1 MSILGNAAMK
11 TRPVC
16 DPLVQ
21 CIPMLLFLS
30 LALLPVRAV
39 SAAPDGWQEVV
50 FEGRTDYR
58 LEAGCWQSRA
68 RGSASGL
75 ARESAVDV
83 TRTPYLHWQWRADQI
98 ADWPEVDERIKAGDD
113 FQARVYVVKKGWLPW
128 QTRAINY
135 VWSRQAAPGTNWP
148 NPFASQAVMV
158 VVQGPGGA
166 GRWQSV
172 TRNVREDFRRF
183 HGMDV
188 DSVDAV
194 AIMTDGDNTGTTVAS
209 CYRLPEFRA
218 SP

>member
-1 MSILGNAAMK
+1 MK

-21 CIPMLLFLS
+21 CIPALLFLS
-30 LALLPVRAV
+30 LALLPGGAV
-39 SAAPDGWQEVV
+39 SAAPEGWREVV
-50 FEGRTDYR
+50 FEGKTEYR
-58 LEAGCWQSRA
+58 LEADCWQSRA
-68 RGSASGL
+68 RGTASGL
-75 ARESAVDV
+75 VRESTVDV
-83 TRTPYLHWQWRADQI
+83 TGTPYLHWQWRAEQI
-98 ADWPEVDERIKAGDD
+98 ADWPEVDEKSKAGDD

-135 VWSRQAAPGTNWP
+135 VWSRQAAPGTHWP

-166 GRWQSV
+166 GPRQSF

-183 HGMDV
+183 HGLEV
-188 DSVDAV
+188 EKVDAV
-194 AIMTDGDNTGTTVAS
+194 AIMTDGDNTGTRVAS

-218 SP
+218 RP

>member
-1 MSILGNAAMK
+1 MK

-21 CIPMLLFLS
+21 CIPVLLFLS

-39 SAAPDGWQEVV
+39 SAVPEGWREVV

-68 RGSASGL
+68 QGAASGL
-75 ARESAVDV
+75 ARESTVDI

-98 ADWPEVDERIKAGDD
+98 ADWPEVDEQIKAGDD

-135 VWSRQAAPGTNWP
+135 VWSRQAAPGTYWP
-148 NPFASQAVMV
+148 NPFASQAVMG

-166 GRWQSV
+166 GPWQSFA
-172 TRNVREDFRRF
+172 RNVREDFRRF
-183 HGMDV
+183 HDMDV

-194 AIMTDGDNTGTTVAS
+194 AIMTDGDNTGATVTS

-218 SP
+218 TPS

>member
-1 MSILGNAAMK
+1 MY
-11 TRPVC
+11 T
-16 DPLVQ
+16 
-21 CIPMLLFLS
+21 
-30 LALLPVRAV
+30 
-39 SAAPDGWQEVV
+39 SAAV
-50 FEGRTDYR
+50 FVFGSVACQGGFGGAGRLAGSGFRGQDR
-58 LEAGCWQSRA
+58 LSPGSRL
-68 RGSASGL
+68 L
-75 ARESAVDV
+75 AKPSPGGGVR
-83 TRTPYLHWQWRADQI
+83 PGQGKHGGYNLHWQWRADQI
-98 ADWPEVDERIKAGDD
+98 ADWPEVDEQIKVGDD

-135 VWSRQAAPGTNWP
+135 VWSRQAAPGTYWP